1 MNLYG
6 DTTMIGNDE
15 VSFTNK
21 TDRPIIIHIPMKKV
35 FKIKLPET
43 PFSVFKGHKHNDF
56 SWHEWFAW
64 YPVSLMDGLIFL
76 RTVERIRVRSA
87 RLNIAYWV
95 YREVGERPDYKPA
108 CEDAGLKIVS
118 RPASKEV

>member
-1 MNLYG
+1 
-6 DTTMIGNDE
+6 
-15 VSFTNK
+15 
-21 TDRPIIIHIPMKKV
+21 MKKLKMSATV
-35 FKIKLPET
+35 IECTKAALRNVPINKKPLN
-43 PFSVFKGHKHNDF
+43 HKDF

-64 YPVSLMDGLIFL
+64 YPVSLMGGVIFF

-108 CEDAGLKIVS
+108 CAKMRG
-118 RPASKEV
+118 